1 MTGEERILGIRDK
14 RAVHLVERLIE
25 QRDLDP
31 DQMGEKRS
39 RKKNEKNKR
48 RKIRR
53 RNAKRSKRNEREKRP
68 KNEDAETDETGKWK
82 RRWEQR

>member
-53 RNAKRSKRNEREKRP
+53 RNAKRSKRNEREKRSM
-68 KNEDAETDETGKWK
+68 E
-82 RRWEQR
+82 RRRDRDQER

>member
-31 DQMGEKRS
+31 GQM
-39 RKKNEKNKR
+39 
-48 RKIRR
+48 
-53 RNAKRSKRNEREKRP
+53 REKRKRKKKKRKRERGYDGGTP
-68 KNEDAETDETGKWK
+68 SVRNETRERERERDQE
-82 RRWEQR
+82 R